1 MKETNLLVKKGTKY
15 NGDESHRF
23 TDPVS
28 INNPVVHFEFFF
40 VDEEGRKIE
49 REPRRKKVEGLAL
62 NRDYRLAVIIDESKV
77 IHIVFEDCKDSQKR
91 YRVSF
96 ADLLA
101 DTGKL
106 ISVKA

>member
-1 MKETNLLVKKGTKY
+1 M
-15 NGDESHRF
+15 
-23 TDPVS
+23 S